1 MPQELLWC
9 LRYTL
14 PLSTNS
20 PLGQSSF
27 LLHRDG
33 STVPCGLACGS
44 INTDTTHTLVIEG
57 LFGGSAAK
65 AEWDFLIFYFY
76 FFFAT
81 EKDGRGVVVPNN
93 NGR

>member
-14 PLSTNS
+14 LLSTNS

-65 AEWDFLIFYFY
+65 AEWDFLIF
-76 FFFAT
+76 FFFF
-81 EKDGRGVVVPNN
+81 N
-93 NGR
+93 